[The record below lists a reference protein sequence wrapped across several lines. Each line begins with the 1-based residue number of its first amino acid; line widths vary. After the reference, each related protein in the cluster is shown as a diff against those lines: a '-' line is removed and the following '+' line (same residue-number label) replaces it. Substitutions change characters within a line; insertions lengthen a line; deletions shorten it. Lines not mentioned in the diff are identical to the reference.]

1 MKPLGG
7 SMMERLRRYFV
18 GGLLVLIPILFTL
31 WIVERLFTF
40 LSGFLVGPVIS
51 LLGGHEA
58 LLSPLPLLGGLGL
71 RVGHLVPATSV
82 IMLLFVIV
90 ATGFVGRNFIG
101 SRLVGVGE
109 QLVGQIPIIR
119 RIYTAVRQISHAL
132 LSDRQQAFRRV
143 VMFEYPRR
151 GIWSVGFVTAD
162 SEVDREHG
170 DMGEPHYHV
179 FLPTTPNPTS
189 GFLLIVPK
197 DQCVE
202 LDMSVQEALKLVI
215 SGGAVMP
222 EGSGRGEQTGRL
234 PPPPVMDA
242 DGFLAHPPSTDASSD
257 ASTTS
262 GD

>member
-18 GGLLVLIPILFTL
+18 GGLLVLIPILLTL
-31 WIVERLFTF
+31 WIVEKLFTF
-40 LSGFLVGPVIS
+40 LSGFLVSPVTS
-51 LLGGHEA
+51 LLGGEEV
-58 LLSPLPLLGGLGL
+58 LLQPLPLLGGLGL
-71 RVGHLVPATSV
+71 RLGHLVPAASV

-90 ATGFVGRNFIG
+90 ATGFIGRNFIG
-101 SRLVGVGE
+101 SRLVQVGE
-109 QLVGQIPIIR
+109 QLVSRIPIIS

-143 VMFEYPRR
+143 VMFEYPRK

-162 SEVDREHG
+162 SEVDRQHG
-170 DMGEPHYHV
+170 DMGEAHYHV

-189 GFLLIVPK
+189 GYLLIVPK
-197 DQCVE
+197 NQCVE
-202 LDMSVQEALKLVI
+202 LDMPVQEALKLVI

-222 EGSGRGEQTGRL
+222 EGPGGTEQKGKL
-234 PPPPVMDA
+234 PPPPVMDS
-242 DGFLAHPPSTDASSD
+242 DGFLAHPPSTH
-257 ASTTS
+257 ASTDS

>member
-82 IMLLFVIV
+82 IM
-90 ATGFVGRNFIG
+90 
-101 SRLVGVGE
+101 
-109 QLVGQIPIIR
+109 VGQIPIIR

-189 GFLLIVPK
+189 GLFIAVPK
-197 DQCVE
+197 EEIVY
-202 LDMSVQEALKLVI
+202 LDMTIEDGFKLII
-215 SGGAVMP
+215 SGGAV
-222 EGSGRGEQTGRL
+222 
-234 PPPPVMDA
+234 
-242 DGFLAHPPSTDASSD
+242 
-257 ASTTS
+257 
-262 GD
+262 